1 MNETMSGII
10 LLYHTGFREIRE
22 PDVHFGRKNA
32 DFGQGFYMTA
42 EKEFASRW
50 ATEQKGAS
58 AWMNSYEMD
67 LSGLRIYRFE
77 RDASWYDYIR
87 NNRAGKK
94 DAIPDADLI
103 IGPIANDTIYNTYGI
118 LTSGLLSPEEALRL
132 LRIGPEYVQYA
143 LKTERA
149 ASHLR
154 WLSVQEI
161 RAESI
166 RMYRSLLAEE
176 EKIYQQQLSA
186 EMEAMTKEQSE
197 TD

>member
-67 LSGLRIYRFE
+67 LSGLKIYRFE

-94 DAIPDADLI
+94 DAED
-103 IGPIANDTIYNTYGI
+103 GKGGIAFAM
-118 LTSGLLSPEEALRL
+118 ALRAGDSGG
-132 LRIGPEYVQYA
+132 INPDVPF
-143 LKTERA
+143 
-149 ASHLR
+149 ASR
-154 WLSVQEI
+154 GGRED
-161 RAESI
+161 
-166 RMYRSLLAEE
+166 
-176 EKIYQQQLSA
+176 LSA
-186 EMEAMTKEQSE
+186 AAFS
-197 TD
+197 